1 MIETE
6 QTKMTEIRIYQCLW
20 KNMLLVVLC
29 FTLAA
34 GGYQTIQNM
43 HAGWVTKVFGDW
55 LGILFFGGGG
65 LFLFLQ
71 TLYNR
76 IRHIPLLIIHE
87 DRVDFYSQL
96 KGTYHTI
103 HFADVKRFRLIRI
116 YSTKL
121 IAVDYKAKPLTHKLK
136 TSPGL
141 VQRVMA
147 FNLKVAG
154 SIESFPAYNL
164 TMKGKEIC
172 ELLNGRLNKSA

>member
-1 MIETE
+1 M
-6 QTKMTEIRIYQCLW
+6 
-20 KNMLLVVLC
+20 
-29 FTLAA
+29 
-34 GGYQTIQNM
+34 
-43 HAGWVTKVFGDW
+43 
-55 LGILFFGGGG
+55 
-65 LFLFLQ
+65 FLFLQ

-154 SIESFPAYNL
+154 SIESFSAYNL